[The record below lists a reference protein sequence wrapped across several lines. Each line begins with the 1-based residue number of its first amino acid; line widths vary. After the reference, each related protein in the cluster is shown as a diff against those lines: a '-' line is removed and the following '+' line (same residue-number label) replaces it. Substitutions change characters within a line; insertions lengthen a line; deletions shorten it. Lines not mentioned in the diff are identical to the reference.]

1 MIRNKRILAMVLT
14 VVMMFCF
21 TAVAFAAEEDGRNVE
36 ANDEVHVIELNMEDF
51 EELEEE
57 TPYQVGSS
65 GITPYASYYI
75 LDEEGVTEGNLTL
88 PFSLPMACAG
98 NVHAVVCCKYVDGS
112 TGALKGSF
120 ASYSGMILVDGKA
133 RKIANGITL
142 PAGRY
147 EFKATGVTS
156 MMVYSVQFYIE

>member
-36 ANDEVHVIELNMEDF
+36 VNDEVHVIELNMEDF

-65 GITPYASYYI
+65 GITPHSRTYI
-75 LDEEGVTEGNLTL
+75 LDEASFTEGDLYL
-88 PFSLPMACAG
+88 PFSLPSTAAS
-98 NVHAVVCCKYVDGS
+98 NLYVVVCFKYIDGS
-112 TGALKGSF
+112 TGVLKGSF
-120 ASYSGMILVDGKA
+120 GSYSGMIIVDGKSRTA
-133 RKIANGITL
+133 ANGITL
-142 PAGRY
+142 AAGNY
-147 EFKATGVTS
+147 VFKATGVAS
-156 MMVYSVQFYIE
+156 PMVYSVQIYIQ

>member
-65 GITPYASYYI
+65 GITPRSRTYL
-75 LDEEGVTEGNLTL
+75 LDEEGVASGSISL
-88 PFSLPMACAG
+88 PFEVIATCTD
-98 NVHAVVCCKYVDGS
+98 VYAVVCCKYVDGS
-112 TGALKGSF
+112 TGAVKGSF
-120 ASYSGMILVDGKA
+120 GSYSGMILVDGKA
-133 RKIANGITL
+133 RNAASGITL
-142 PAGRY
+142 FPGKY
-147 EFKATGVTS
+147 EFKVTGIAST
-156 MMVYSVQFYIE
+156 MVYSFQIYIP